1 MINKTKRTLV
11 QLTNQS
17 PLSLIT
23 GAIKPFYMARL
34 RKSGRMAYLVD
45 ELSYVSGMG
54 CGRADGIVGL
64 RVHRSLVQPA
74 NPDGLDH
81 VWLQSIGLLQL
92 AQIIVLKNHR

>member
-1 MINKTKRTLV
+1 MV

-17 PLSLIT
+17 PLGLIT
-23 GAIKPFYMARL
+23 GAIEPFYMTRHQ
-34 RKSGRMAYLVD
+34 KSAHTAYLVD

-64 RVHRSLVQPA
+64 GVHRSLVQPA
-74 NPDGLDH
+74 DPDGLDH

-92 AQIIVLKNHR
+92 AQIIVLKKHR

>member
-1 MINKTKRTLV
+1 MINKTKRTSV

-23 GAIKPFYMARL
+23 GAIEPFYMARHQ
-34 RKSGRMAYLVD
+34 KSGRVAYLVD

-54 CGRADGIVGL
+54 RGRADGVVGL
-64 RVHRSLVQPA
+64 GVHRSLVQPA
-74 NPDGLDH
+74 DPDGLDH

-92 AQIIVLKNHR
+92 AQIIVLKKDR